1 MQVVAPI
8 CQSRDPMNSI
18 RTISTIDRP
27 RRPVMRVTFSAA
39 LAALVVFG
47 EGITGAGLAQD
58 KSRPSATPSTSQ
70 SPGPSSDRSKAPVGH
85 RQPTAQDI
93 PPDVQAREGTRTKED
108 KALDD
113 ALKNI
118 CRGC

>member
-1 MQVVAPI
+1 M
-8 CQSRDPMNSI
+8 SSI
-18 RTISTIDRP
+18 RTVSMI
-27 RRPVMRVTFSAA
+27 RRRRRRVMHVTLSAA
-39 LAALVVFG
+39 VAALVVFG

-70 SPGPSSDRSKAPVGH
+70 SPGSSSDRSKAPVGH
-85 RQPTAQDI
+85 RQPTARDV
-93 PPDVQAREGTRTKED
+93 PPDIQAREGTRTKED

-113 ALKNI
+113 ALRNI

>member
-1 MQVVAPI
+1 
-8 CQSRDPMNSI
+8 MNSI
-18 RTISTIDRP
+18 RTVSTIGRP
-27 RRPVMRVTFSAA
+27 RRLGMHVTVSAA

-58 KSRPSATPSTSQ
+58 KSRPSGTPSTSQ
-70 SPGPSSDRSKAPVGH
+70 SPGLSSDRSKAPVGH
-85 RQPTAQDI
+85 RQPTAQDVPSDI
-93 PPDVQAREGTRTKED
+93 QARERTRSKED

>member
-1 MQVVAPI
+1 
-8 CQSRDPMNSI
+8 MNSI
-18 RTISTIDRP
+18 RTVSTIGRP
-27 RRPVMRVTFSAA
+27 RRPVMRVIFSAA

-70 SPGPSSDRSKAPVGH
+70 SPSSDRSKAPVGH
-85 RQPTAQDI
+85 RQPTAQDV
-93 PPDVQAREGTRTKED
+93 PSDVQAREGTRTKED

-113 ALKNI
+113 ALRNI